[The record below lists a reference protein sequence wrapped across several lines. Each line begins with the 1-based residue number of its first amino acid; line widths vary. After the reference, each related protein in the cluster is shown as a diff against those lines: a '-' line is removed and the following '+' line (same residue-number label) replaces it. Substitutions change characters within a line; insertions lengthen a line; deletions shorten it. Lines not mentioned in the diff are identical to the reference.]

1 MTGDGFS
8 MTPSVIH
15 IPVLLIT
22 LITKRICIKSG
33 IFPVIRKFFQNSI
46 PGTAGGARNVRIMTA
61 PVPLRLHFFKTGGT
75 DGNIGRCKHFIFA
88 FPAGNGS
95 KSGKRR
101 KRSFFSLYAL
111 HKGRPFHLLKPAKE
125 SVYLFPCPGDVY
137 FHFAAEVL
145 YRACQFQFFCH
156 AADGRTETDPLHS
169 AGHAEP
175 FRHLMFH
182 TRLPKNYFFEIFI
195 SHSAAASY
203 PSPVFPHTLNT
214 GASLFKWRIPSIKN
228 ASSKSR

>member
-1 MTGDGFS
+1 MEISAGA
-8 MTPSVIH
+8 
-15 IPVLLIT
+15 
-22 LITKRICIKSG
+22 
-33 IFPVIRKFFQNSI
+33 SI
-46 PGTAGGARNVRIMTA
+46 
-61 PVPLRLHFFKTGGT
+61 L
-75 DGNIGRCKHFIFA
+75 
-88 FPAGNGS
+88 
-95 KSGKRR
+95 
-101 KRSFFSLYAL
+101 FSLSL
-111 HKGRPFHLLKPAKE
+111 LGMEVKSEKGVSGL
-125 SVYLFPCPGDVY
+125 SSLFTHSTRAGRSICLSPQRKASIFSLVPVMY
-137 FHFAAEVL
+137 ISTRRRVL

-156 AADGRTETDPLHS
+156 AADGRTETDTLHS

-228 ASSKSR
+228 SSSKSR

>member
-46 PGTAGGARNVRIMTA
+46 SGTAGGARNVRIMTA
-61 PVPLRLHFFKTGGT
+61 PVPLRLHFFKAGGA
-75 DGNIGRCKHFIFA
+75 DGNIGRCKNFIFA

-101 KRSFFSLYAL
+101 KRSF
-111 HKGRPFHLLKPAKE
+111 
-125 SVYLFPCPGDVY
+125 VYLFPCSSDIY

-156 AADGRTETDPLHS
+156 AADGRTETDTLHS

-214 GASLFKWRIPSIKN
+214 GASLFKWRTPSIKN